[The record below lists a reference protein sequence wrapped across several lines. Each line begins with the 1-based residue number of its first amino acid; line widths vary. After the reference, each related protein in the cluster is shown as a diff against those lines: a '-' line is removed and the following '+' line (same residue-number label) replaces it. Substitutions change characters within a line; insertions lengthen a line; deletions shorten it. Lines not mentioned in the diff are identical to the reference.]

1 MERRRRLT
9 ATFDFDQMSKY
20 KDIPLFFN
28 RVAMVL
34 ARARAFTYECYE
46 TNVNMKCNEEDT
58 SPSDV
63 VSEIRSVE

>member
-1 MERRRRLT
+1 MKRRRRRVT

-28 RVAMVL
+28 RVAMAL
-34 ARARAFTYECYE
+34 ARAFAYVCYE

-58 SPSDV
+58 PPSDG
-63 VSEIRSVE
+63 VSEIRSDE